1 VARILVTGGCGF
13 IGSHL
18 VEALVN
24 DGHQVV
30 VVDNLSTGKLENI
43 EGVSKQVEFHQVDIR
58 DLSALMRLT
67 QDIDYVYHEAAIGSV
82 PRSLDD
88 PVTTDSVNV
97 GGTLNVLVAAKESRV
112 RRVVFASS
120 SSVYGDTPALPK
132 LETMLPMP
140 MSPYA
145 ASKLAGEM
153 YMQAFYNSYGLET
166 ISLRY
171 FNVFGPRQDPR
182 SEYAAVIPRFIL
194 ALINGE
200 RPTVFGDG
208 MQSRDFT
215 YVQDIVQANLLA
227 MKAPCTH
234 SEAVNIACEQAITL
248 NQLLEMLQ
256 EALARRVEPV
266 YAESRPGDVRH
277 SWADCSEARRVIGYS
292 PVVSI
297 TEGLRLTCEWFLEKQ
312 LRSQPSPEQDCFGCG
327 VSVGT

>member
-1 VARILVTGGCGF
+1 
-13 IGSHL
+13 
-18 VEALVN
+18 
-24 DGHQVV
+24 
-30 VVDNLSTGKLENI
+30 
-43 EGVSKQVEFHQVDIR
+43 
-58 DLSALMRLT
+58 
-67 QDIDYVYHEAAIGSV
+67 
-82 PRSLDD
+82 
-88 PVTTDSVNV
+88 
-97 GGTLNVLVAAKESRV
+97 
-112 RRVVFASS
+112 
-120 SSVYGDTPALPK
+120 
-132 LETMLPMP
+132 MP

-208 MQSRDFT
+208 MHSRDFT

-266 YAESRPGDVRH
+266 YAES
-277 SWADCSEARRVIGYS
+277 
-292 PVVSI
+292 
-297 TEGLRLTCEWFLEKQ
+297 
-312 LRSQPSPEQDCFGCG
+312 SQ
-327 VSVGT
+327 